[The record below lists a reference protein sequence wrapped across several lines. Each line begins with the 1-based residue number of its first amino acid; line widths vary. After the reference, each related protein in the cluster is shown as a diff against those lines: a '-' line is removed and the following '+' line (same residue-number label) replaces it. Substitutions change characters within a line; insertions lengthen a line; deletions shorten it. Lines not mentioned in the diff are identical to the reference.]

1 MNMLILEEVVTLG
14 PDNYQLFY
22 RCVIETCRSPCRES
36 ISFYQP
42 VGGINRENE
51 TLQVTR
57 GPINITVD
65 EANYSIWCPKI

>member
-1 MNMLILEEVVTLG
+1 MLILEEVVTLG

-22 RCVIETCRSPCRES
+22 RRVIETCRSPCRES